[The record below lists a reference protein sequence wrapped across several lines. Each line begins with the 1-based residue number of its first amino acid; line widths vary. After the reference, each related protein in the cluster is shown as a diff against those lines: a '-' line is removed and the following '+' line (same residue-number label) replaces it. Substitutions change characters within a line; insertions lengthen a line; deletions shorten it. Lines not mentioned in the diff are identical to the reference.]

1 MKNKDSRVVIISI
14 VALTAATMVAF
25 AVPEGLFDPSL
36 DKKVIITDHSS
47 DPNAPTIQLTKE
59 EEALFEIRTSEGP
72 MIGTPTGEQKIKDI
86 EEIRKSMLK
95 RAVELNIISKTSDPE
110 MNNPVYKS
118 IYAIL
123 AKRTQDYITKETG
136 NVYPIVNRTV
146 LPKQHQGK
154 VYSDALQTVITT
166 GWLPDN
172 ADPGSHMTREDIIE
186 SLSGNIRLDLSVE
199 EEQNKLFERLGV
211 SNVPTKED
219 IVIILTEIAELECST

>member
-1 MKNKDSRVVIISI
+1 MKNKDSKVVIISI
-14 VALTAATMVAF
+14 VALTVATMVAF

-36 DKKVIITDHSS
+36 DEKVIITDHSN
-47 DPNAPTIQLTKE
+47 DPNAPTIRLTEE
-59 EEALFEIRTSEGP
+59 EEALFEVITSEGP
-72 MIGTPTGEQKIKDI
+72 MIGTPTDEQKIKDI

-110 MNNPVYKS
+110 MKNPVYKS

-123 AKRTQDYITKETG
+123 AKRTQDYIIKETG

-154 VYSDALQTVITT
+154 VYSDALQTVIKT

-172 ADPGSHMTREDIIE
+172 ADPGSHMTKEDIIE

-199 EEQNKLFERLGV
+199 EEQNKLFERLGI

-219 IVIILTEIAELECST
+219 IVIILTEIAELECLT